1 MKKIVRI
8 NILFHFLLLTGC
20 SNSLVKEI
28 QYPAPHN
35 DYNGKIVDE
44 YYGGE
49 DSNSFMIRSCKIYGG
64 LDQGSII
71 KSGADFIMQDIFEF
85 KCNYAGKLKEELNID
100 GKSSKRLSG
109 AVAKKKCERLGFNIG
124 TTNFAKCMQEL
135 TQ

>member
-8 NILFHFLLLTGC
+8 NILFLFFLVTGC
-20 SNSLVKEI
+20 SNSLVKET

-35 DYNGKIVDE
+35 DYTGKIIDE
-44 YYGGE
+44 YYSGE
-49 DSNSFMIRSCKIYGG
+49 DPNSFMIRSCKIYGG
-64 LDQGSII
+64 LDQNSII

-109 AVAKKKCERLGFNIG
+109 AVARKKCERLGFVIG
-124 TTNFAKCMQEL
+124 NPSFTKCMEEL

>member
-8 NILFHFLLLTGC
+8 NILFLFFLVTGC
-20 SNSLVKEI
+20 SNSLVKET

-35 DYNGKIVDE
+35 DYTGKIIDE
-44 YYGGE
+44 YYSGE
-49 DSNSFMIRSCKIYGG
+49 DPNSFMIRSCKIYGG
-64 LDQGSII
+64 LDQNSII

-109 AVAKKKCERLGFNIG
+109 AVARKKCERLGFNIG
-124 TTNFAKCMQEL
+124 TTSFTKCMQEL

>member
-1 MKKIVRI
+1 MKKIIRI
-8 NILFHFLLLTGC
+8 NILFLFLLLAGC
-20 SNSLVKEI
+20 SSSLVKEI

-35 DYNGKIVDE
+35 DYSGKIVNE
-44 YYGGE
+44 YYGGD

-109 AVAKKKCERLGFNIG
+109 AVAKKKCERLGFDIG
-124 TTNFAKCMQEL
+124 TINFTKCMQEL
-135 TQ
+135 TR